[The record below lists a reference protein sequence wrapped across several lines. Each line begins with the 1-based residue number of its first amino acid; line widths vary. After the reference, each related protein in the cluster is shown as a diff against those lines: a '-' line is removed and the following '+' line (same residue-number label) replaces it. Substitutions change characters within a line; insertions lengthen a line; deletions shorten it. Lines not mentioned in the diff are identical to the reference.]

1 MIDILNIEPN
11 KVSKN
16 IGTYTYLIYSKP
28 KVGKTTLAC
37 SFPKNLLIAAEKG
50 YKAIPGA
57 MAAPINSW
65 GEFLN
70 IVGQLVKLATNRDKA
85 EQKGEV
91 FNMPYE
97 TITIDVVD
105 ILYAYCTNYILQ
117 REGVDQ
123 VKDIP
128 YGQGFGMIEK
138 EFDAQ
143 LQKIVSNGYGLIL
156 ISHSQEISPEEEGGI
171 VKITPTMEKR
181 CKKICT
187 RLVDIYAGLVEII
200 DEEGNKQRIIVTQ
213 DCPQIEAGTRFKY
226 LAPQIPLN
234 FNALKKAIEDSIAK
248 EQEEINN
255 PDLFTDEKLNYYK
268 IEKNEDFEE
277 VKEQINKKI
286 NNLMENTGNKESMAL
301 RIKGI
306 VDNALGKDRLVAE
319 ATAAQLEHLILIR
332 NELNDIKEV

>member
-16 IGTYTYLIYSKP
+16 IGTYTYLIYGSP
-28 KVGKTTLAC
+28 KIGKTSLAC
-37 SFPKNLLIAAEKG
+37 RFPNNLLIAAEKG
-50 YKAIPGA
+50 YKNIPGVK
-57 MAAPINSW
+57 AAPINSW

-70 IVGQLVKLATNRDKA
+70 IVGQLVKLATQRDRA
-85 EQKGEV
+85 EQKGET

-105 ILYAYCTNYILQ
+105 ILYTYCTNYILQ
-117 REGVDQ
+117 REGVDN

-156 ISHSQEISPEEEGGI
+156 ISHSQMLAPEEEGG
-171 VKITPTMEKR
+171 VSKIIPTMEKR

-187 RLVDIYAGLVEII
+187 RLVDLYAGLVKVT
-200 DEEGNKQRIIVTQ
+200 DEEGKEHRIIVTQ

-226 LAPQIPLN
+226 IAPQIPLDYN
-234 FNALKKAIEDSIAK
+234 KLKEAIEAAIEK
-248 EQEEINN
+248 EEEATDN
-255 PDLFTDEKLNYYK
+255 PDLFTDEKQNYYK
-268 IEKNEDFEE
+268 VEKNEDFED
-277 VKEQINKKI
+277 VKNQINSKI
-286 NNLMENTGNKESMAL
+286 SQLMESSENQEAMAL

-306 VDNALGKDRLVAE
+306 IDASLGKGRLVAE
-319 ATAAQLEHLILIR
+319 ATAAQLEHLVLIR
-332 NELNDIKEV
+332 NQLNEI

>member
-1 MIDILNIEPN
+1 M
-11 KVSKN
+11 
-16 IGTYTYLIYSKP
+16 
-28 KVGKTTLAC
+28 AC
-37 SFPKNLLIAAEKG
+37 QFPKNLLIAAEKG

-70 IVGQLVKLATNRDKA
+70 IVGQLVKLATQRDRA

-171 VKITPTMEKR
+171 AKITPTMEKR

-187 RLVDIYAGLVEII
+187 RLVDIFAGLVSFD
-200 DEEGNKQRIIVTQ
+200 DEEGKEHRVIVTK

-234 FNALKKAIEDSIAK
+234 FNSLKKAIEDAIQK
-248 EQEEINN
+248 EEEESSN
-255 PDLFTDEKLNYYK
+255 PELFTDEKLNYYK
-268 IEKNEDFEE
+268 IEKNEDFED
-277 VKEQINKKI
+277 VKKQIDEKI
-286 NNLMENTGNKESMAL
+286 NQLMTNAENQESMAL

-306 VDNALGKDRLVAE
+306 IDNALGKGRLVSE
-319 ATAAQLEHLILIR
+319 ATASQLEHLVLIR
-332 NELNDIKEV
+332 NELNEIK

>member
-37 SFPKNLLIAAEKG
+37 QFPKNLLIAAEKG

-70 IVGQLVKLATNRDKA
+70 IVGQLVKLATQRDRA
-85 EQKGEV
+85 EQKGET

-187 RLVDIYAGLVEII
+187 RLVDVFAGLVKLV
-200 DEEGNKQRIIVTQ
+200 DEEGKEHRIIVTQ

-234 FNALKKAIEDSIAK
+234 FNSLKSAIEEAIKK
-248 EQEEINN
+248 EEEESSN
-255 PDLFTDEKLNYYK
+255 PELFTDEKLNYYK
-268 IEKNEDFEE
+268 IEKNEDFED
-277 VKEQINKKI
+277 VKKQIDEKI
-286 NNLMENTGNKESMAL
+286 NQLMTNAENQESMAL

-306 VDNALGKDRLVAE
+306 IENALGKGRLVAE
-319 ATAAQLEHLILIR
+319 ATASQLEHLVLIR
-332 NELNDIKEV
+332 NELNEIK